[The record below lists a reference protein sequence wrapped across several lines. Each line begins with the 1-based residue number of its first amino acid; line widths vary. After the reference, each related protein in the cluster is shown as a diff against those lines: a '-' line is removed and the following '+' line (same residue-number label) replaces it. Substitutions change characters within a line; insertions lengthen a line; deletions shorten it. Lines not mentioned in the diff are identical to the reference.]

1 MMDQDRI
8 KDCLQRLGYKL
19 SDRGQYWQTNAIFR
33 NGDNKTA
40 IQVYKNTG
48 VWKDHVEGTSF
59 SPLKRLVEITLG
71 TNDISEIKK
80 YMDEDE
86 SQIGLMYTSNLNKE
100 KIEMEEIYPESCLSK
115 LLPHYKFYNDKGVSS
130 EVLKSLKGGFATS
143 GKLNKRFIF
152 PIYNELGQ
160 IHGFSGRD
168 MSNYDGR
175 PKWKHI
181 GKKKSWIYPLYSN
194 PKAKQAIEES
204 GEVILVESIG
214 DLLSLN
220 ENGYNNA
227 LVTFGLD
234 VSNKLACTL
243 MSLNPSRVIISL
255 NNDKQSKENRGLE
268 ASVVNFLRLLNF
280 FEKEK
285 LCICL
290 PTENDFGDMLPEDFK
305 IWEKKLSSI
314 DQQSQVDKILSIVKN
329 ISKPIPKSLYKNIKI
344 LKNE

>member
-1 MMDQDRI
+1 MSQDRI
-8 KDCLQRLGYKL
+8 KECLERLGYKL

-40 IQVYKNTG
+40 IQIYKNTG

-59 SPLKRLVEITLG
+59 SPLKRLVEITIG
-71 TNDISEIKK
+71 TNDSNEIKK

-86 SQIGLMYTSNLNKE
+86 STIGIMYSNNVNKE
-100 KIEMEEIYPESCLSK
+100 KIQMEEIYPESCLSK
-115 LLPHYKFYNDKGVSS
+115 LLPHYKFYNDKGISS
-130 EVLKSLKGGFATS
+130 EVLKNLKGGFATS
-143 GKLNKRFIF
+143 GKLNKRFVF

-168 MSNYDGR
+168 MSNYEGR

-194 PKAKQAIEES
+194 KEVNESIQKS

-220 ENGYNNA
+220 QNGYKNV

-234 VSNKLACTL
+234 VSNKLSCTL
-243 MSLNPSRVIISL
+243 VSLNLNKVILSL
-255 NNDKQSKENRGLE
+255 NNDKDSVENRGLE
-268 ASVVNFLRLLNF
+268 ASVLNYLRLLNF

-285 LCICL
+285 LSICL
-290 PTENDFGDMLPEDFK
+290 PVKNDFGDMTREDFK
-305 IWEKKLSSI
+305 IWKEKLLSLN
-314 DQQSQVDKILSIVKN
+314 DKSQIKN
-329 ISKPIPKSLYKNIKI
+329 IISITKNMSKPIPKSLYKNISI
-344 LKNE
+344 LKDE